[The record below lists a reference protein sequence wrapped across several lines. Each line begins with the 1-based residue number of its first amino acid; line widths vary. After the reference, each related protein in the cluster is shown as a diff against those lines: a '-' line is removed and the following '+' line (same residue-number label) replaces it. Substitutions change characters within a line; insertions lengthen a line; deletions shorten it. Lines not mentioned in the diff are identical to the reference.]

1 MSDLVLR
8 EDRGGV
14 AILTLNRPDKVNALS
29 GEMFEKLEEHL
40 KQIARQS
47 SKIGLIILRGAGGN
61 FSAGYDIKE
70 MTSMVRAHAK
80 PHYESE
86 VIEFLANMPQP
97 SIAVVE
103 GQCITGALE
112 LALACDLIVA
122 AESAR
127 FNEAYSRW
135 GLTPVWG
142 LSLRLPR
149 RVGSARAR
157 EIMFTCRTYDGRR
170 AEQINLANYC
180 FTDADLE
187 AEVETLAADILANSW
202 YSNQVCKRVL
212 IETDALPLAEAHSL
226 EIFKNEGLA
235 PDAEK
240 RLRAFLD
247 RKKSPESSS

>member
-1 MSDLVLR
+1 MSELVLR

-14 AILTLNRPDKVNALS
+14 ATLTLNRPDKVNALS
-29 GEMFEKLEEHL
+29 NDMFEALEEHL
-40 KQIARQS
+40 KIIARQNRE
-47 SKIGLIILRGAGGN
+47 IGLVVLRGAAGN
-61 FSAGYDIKE
+61 FSSGYDMKE
-70 MTSMVRAHAK
+70 ILSSVRAHAK

-86 VIEFLANMPQP
+86 VIEFLANLPQP
-97 SIAVVE
+97 TIAVIE
-103 GQCITGALE
+103 GQCCTGALE

-127 FNEAYSRW
+127 FSEVYSRW

-142 LSLRLPR
+142 LSIRLPR

-157 EIMFTCRTYDGRR
+157 EIMFTCRTYDGKR
-170 AEQINLANYC
+170 AEQINLANFC
-180 FTDADLE
+180 FPDTALE
-187 AEVETLAADILANSW
+187 AELETLSADILANSW

-212 IETDALPLAEAHSL
+212 IETDALPLHDAHAL

-247 RKKSPESSS
+247 RKKI

>member
-8 EDRGGV
+8 EDRDGA
-14 AILTLNRPDKVNALS
+14 AILTLNRPDKCNALS
-29 GEMFEKLEEHL
+29 NAVFEALDHHL
-40 KQIARQS
+40 KAIARQS
-47 SKIGLIILRGAGGN
+47 SKIGLVILRGAGGH
-61 FSAGYDIKE
+61 FSSGYDMAEIE
-70 MTSMVRAHAK
+70 RAVRAHAK

-86 VIEFLANMPQP
+86 VIEFLAHMPQP
-97 SIAVVE
+97 TIAVVE
-103 GQCITGALE
+103 GQCCTGALE

-127 FNEAYSRW
+127 FSEVYSRW
-135 GLTPVWG
+135 GLTPIWG
-142 LSLRLPR
+142 LSIRLPR

-180 FTDADLE
+180 FADAEIDTE
-187 AEVETLAADILANSW
+187 LARLSADILANSW

-212 IETDALPLAEAHSL
+212 IETDALPLDEAHGL
-226 EIFKNEGLA
+226 DIFKNEGLA
-235 PDAEK
+235 PDADQ

-247 RKKSPESSS
+247 RKQSV

>member
-8 EDRGGV
+8 EDRKGV
-14 AILTLNRPDKVNALS
+14 AVLTLNRPDKLNALS
-29 GEMFEKLEEHL
+29 GPMFEALDDHL
-40 KQIARQS
+40 KLIARQS
-47 SKIGLIILRGAGGN
+47 NKVGLVILRGAAGN
-61 FSAGYDIKE
+61 FSSGYDMKE
-70 MTSMVRAHAK
+70 IERAVRAHAK

-86 VIEFLANMPQP
+86 VIEFLANLPQP
-97 SIAVVE
+97 AIAVVE
-103 GQCITGALE
+103 GQCCTGALE

-127 FNEAYSRW
+127 FSEVYSRW

-157 EIMFTCRTYDGRR
+157 EIIFTCRTYDGRR
-170 AEQINLANYC
+170 AEQINLANFC
-180 FTDADLE
+180 FADDRLE
-187 AEVETLAADILANSW
+187 EELENLSADILANSW

-212 IETDALPLAEAHSL
+212 IETDALPLHQAHAL

-235 PDAEK
+235 PDADR
-240 RLRAFLD
+240 RLKAFLE
-247 RKKSPESSS
+247 RKRQV

>member
-14 AILTLNRPDKVNALS
+14 AILSLNRPDKLNALT
-29 GEMFEKLEEHL
+29 GKMFEALQEHL
-40 KQIARQS
+40 ELIARQS
-47 SKIGLIILRGAGGN
+47 AKIGLIVLRGSGGN
-61 FSAGYDIKE
+61 FSAGYDMKE
-70 MTSMVRAHAK
+70 IVSAVKAHAK

-97 SIAVVE
+97 SIAVVQ
-103 GQCITGALE
+103 GQCSTGALE

-127 FNEAYSRW
+127 FNETYSRW

-180 FTDADLE
+180 FTDAALE
-187 AEVETLAADILANSW
+187 EEVGRLSADILANSW

-212 IETDALPLAEAHSL
+212 IETDALPLAAAHAL

-235 PDAEK
+235 PDAAQ
-240 RLRAFLD
+240 RLKAFLD
-247 RKKSPESSS
+247 RKKSS

>member
-1 MSDLVLR
+1 MTDLVLR
-8 EDRGGV
+8 EDRDGA
-14 AILTLNRPDKVNALS
+14 AILTLNRPDRLNALS
-29 GEMFEKLEEHL
+29 NAVFAALDAHL
-40 KQIARQS
+40 KAIARQS
-47 SKIGLIILRGAGGN
+47 SKIGLVILRGAAGN
-61 FSAGYDIKE
+61 FSSGYDMAEIAQ
-70 MTSMVRAHAK
+70 SVRAHAK

-86 VIEFLANMPQP
+86 VIEFLANLPQP
-97 SIAVVE
+97 TIAVIE
-103 GQCITGALE
+103 GQCCTGALE

-127 FNEAYSRW
+127 FSEVYARW
-135 GLTPVWG
+135 GLTPIWG

-180 FTDADLE
+180 FPDAELE
-187 AEVETLAADILANSW
+187 RELAHLCADILANSW

-212 IETDALPLAEAHSL
+212 IETDALPLHEAHGL

-235 PDAEK
+235 PDAEQ

-247 RKKSPESSS
+247 RKKTG

>member
-8 EDRGGV
+8 EDKDGV
-14 AILTLNRPDKVNALS
+14 AFLTLNRPDKVNALS
-29 GEMFEKLEEHL
+29 NAVFEALDIHL
-40 KQIARQS
+40 KAIARQS
-47 SKIGLIILRGAGGN
+47 AKIGVVVLRGAGGN
-61 FSAGYDIKE
+61 FSAGYDMAEIV
-70 MTSMVRAHAK
+70 SAVRAHAK
-80 PHYESE
+80 PHYESD
-86 VIEFLANMPQP
+86 VIEFLAHLPQP
-97 SIAVVE
+97 TIAVIE
-103 GQCITGALE
+103 GQCCTGALE

-127 FNEAYSRW
+127 FSEVYSRW
-135 GLTPVWG
+135 GLTPIWG

-180 FTDADLE
+180 FPNAELE
-187 AEVETLAADILANSW
+187 QEVGRLCADILANSW

-212 IETDALPLAEAHSL
+212 IETDALPLDEAHGL

-235 PDAEK
+235 PDAEQ
-240 RLRAFLD
+240 RLKAFLD
-247 RKKSPESSS
+247 RKRTV

>member
-1 MSDLVLR
+1 MTELVLR

-29 GEMFEKLEEHL
+29 NDMFEALEDHL
-40 KQIARQS
+40 KYIARQS
-47 SKIGLIILRGAGGN
+47 KDVGLVVLRGAAGN
-61 FSAGYDIKE
+61 FSSGYDMKE
-70 MTSMVRAHAK
+70 IASSVRAHAK

-86 VIEFLANMPQP
+86 VIEYLANLPQP
-97 SIAVVE
+97 TIAVVE
-103 GQCITGALE
+103 GQCCTGALE

-127 FNEAYSRW
+127 FSEVYSRW
-135 GLTPVWG
+135 GLTPIWG
-142 LSLRLPR
+142 LSIRLPR

-170 AEQINLANYC
+170 AEQINLANFC
-180 FTDADLE
+180 FPDAALE
-187 AEVETLAADILANSW
+187 EELDKLAADILANSW

-212 IETDALPLAEAHSL
+212 IETDALPLHEAHAL

-235 PDAEK
+235 PDASA
-240 RLRAFLD
+240 RLQAFLT
-247 RKKSPESSS
+247 RKQPD

>member
-1 MSDLVLR
+1 MTELVLR

-29 GEMFEKLEEHL
+29 GAMFEELDAHL
-40 KQIARQS
+40 KTIARQS
-47 SKIGLIILRGAGGN
+47 SKIGLVILRGAGGN
-61 FSAGYDIKE
+61 FSSGYDMAEIAQ
-70 MTSMVRAHAK
+70 SVRAHAK

-86 VIEFLANMPQP
+86 VIEFLANLPQP
-97 SIAVVE
+97 TIAVIE
-103 GQCITGALE
+103 GQCCTGALE

-122 AESAR
+122 TDSAR
-127 FNEAYSRW
+127 FSEVYSRW
-135 GLTPVWG
+135 GLTPIWG
-142 LSLRLPR
+142 LSIRLPR

-157 EIMFTCRTYDGRR
+157 EIMFTCRIYDGKR

-180 FTDADLE
+180 FPDAELE
-187 AEVETLAADILANSW
+187 AELDRLAADILANSW

-212 IETDALPLAEAHSL
+212 IETDALPLHEAHGL

-235 PDAEK
+235 PDAEQ

-247 RKKSPESSS
+247 RKQTV

>member
-8 EDRGGV
+8 EDKGGV
-14 AILTLNRPDKVNALS
+14 AILTLNRPDKLNALS
-29 GEMFEKLEEHL
+29 GPMFEALDEHL
-40 KQIARQS
+40 KTIARQS
-47 SKIGLIILRGAGGN
+47 SKIGLVVLRGAGGH
-61 FSAGYDIKE
+61 FSSGYDMAEIAKA
-70 MTSMVRAHAK
+70 VRAHAK

-97 SIAVVE
+97 TIAVIE
-103 GQCITGALE
+103 GQCCTGALE

-127 FNEAYSRW
+127 FSEVYSRW
-135 GLTPVWG
+135 GLTPIWG

-157 EIMFTCRTYDGRR
+157 EIMFTCRVYDGKR

-180 FTDADLE
+180 FPDAALE
-187 AEVETLAADILANSW
+187 EELDRLAADILANSW

-212 IETDALPLAEAHSL
+212 IETDALPLKEAHAL
-226 EIFKNEGLA
+226 EMFKNEGLA
-235 PDAEK
+235 PDAEQ
-240 RLRAFLD
+240 RLKAFLQ
-247 RKKSPESSS
+247 RKSTV

>member
-1 MSDLVLR
+1 MTSLVTR
-8 EDRGGV
+8 EDRNGA
-14 AILTLNRPDKVNALS
+14 AILTLNRADKLNALS
-29 GEMFEKLEEHL
+29 GEMFEALEDKLKL
-40 KQIARQS
+40 IAREK

-61 FSAGYDIKE
+61 FSSGYDMREVAALAK
-70 MTSMVRAHAK
+70 AHAK

-86 VIEFLANMPQP
+86 VIELLANMPQP
-97 SIAVVE
+97 AIAVVQ
-103 GQCITGALE
+103 GQCSTGALE

-122 AESAR
+122 AESAQ
-127 FNEAYSRW
+127 FSESYSRW

-170 AEQINLANYC
+170 AEEINLANFC
-180 FTDADLE
+180 FADDRLE
-187 AEVETLAADILANSW
+187 EELEQLSADILANSW

-212 IETDALPLAEAHSL
+212 IETDALPLKHAHAL

-235 PDAEK
+235 PDADD
-240 RLRAFLD
+240 RLKAFLE
-247 RKKSPESSS
+247 RKRQG

>member
-1 MSDLVLR
+1 MSNLVLR

-14 AILTLNRPDKVNALS
+14 ATLTLNRPDKVNALS
-29 GEMFEKLEEHL
+29 NDMFEALEDHL
-40 KQIARQS
+40 KLIARQNRE
-47 SKIGLIILRGAGGN
+47 IGLVVLRGAAGN
-61 FSAGYDIKE
+61 FSSGYDMKE
-70 MTSMVRAHAK
+70 IASSVRAHPK

-86 VIEFLANMPQP
+86 VIEFLANLPQP
-97 SIAVVE
+97 TIALIE
-103 GQCITGALE
+103 GQCCTGALE

-122 AESAR
+122 ADSAR
-127 FNEAYSRW
+127 FSEVYSRW

-142 LSLRLPR
+142 LSIRLPR

-170 AEQINLANYC
+170 AEQINLANFC
-180 FTDADLE
+180 FPDASLE
-187 AEVETLAADILANSW
+187 EELGKLSADILANSW

-212 IETDALPLAEAHSL
+212 IETDALPLHEAHAL

-240 RLRAFLD
+240 RLQAFLT
-247 RKKSPESSS
+247 RKQPV

>member
-1 MSDLVLR
+1 MTDLVLR
-8 EDRGGV
+8 EDRDGA
-14 AILTLNRPDKVNALS
+14 AILTLNRPDKLNALS
-29 GEMFEKLEEHL
+29 NGVFEALDAHL
-40 KQIARQS
+40 KAIARQS
-47 SKIGLIILRGAGGN
+47 SKIGLVILRGAAGN
-61 FSAGYDIKE
+61 FSSGYDMAEIAQ
-70 MTSMVRAHAK
+70 SVRAHAK

-86 VIEFLANMPQP
+86 VIEFLANLPQP
-97 SIAVVE
+97 TIAVIE
-103 GQCITGALE
+103 GQCCTGALE

-122 AESAR
+122 AETAR
-127 FNEAYSRW
+127 FSEVYARW
-135 GLTPVWG
+135 GLTPIWG

-180 FTDADLE
+180 FADAELE
-187 AEVETLAADILANSW
+187 TELARLSADILANSW

-212 IETDALPLAEAHSL
+212 IESDALPLPEAHGL

-235 PDAEK
+235 PDAEQ

-247 RKKSPESSS
+247 RKQTV

>member
-8 EDRGGV
+8 EDRNGI
-14 AILTLNRPDKVNALS
+14 AFLTLNRPDKLNALS
-29 GEMFEKLEEHL
+29 GAMFEALDEHL
-40 KQIARQS
+40 KAIARQS
-47 SKIGLIILRGAGGN
+47 SKIGLVILRGANGH
-61 FSAGYDIKE
+61 FSSGYDMAEIARA
-70 MTSMVRAHAK
+70 VRAHAK

-97 SIAVVE
+97 TIAVVE
-103 GQCITGALE
+103 GQCCTGSLE

-127 FNEAYSRW
+127 FSEVYSRW
-135 GLTPVWG
+135 GLTPIWG

-149 RVGSARAR
+149 RVGSTRAR
-157 EIMFTCRTYDGRR
+157 EIMFTCRVYDGKR

-180 FTDADLE
+180 FPDAALE
-187 AEVETLAADILANSW
+187 EELDRLAADILANSW

-212 IETDALPLAEAHSL
+212 IETDALPLNEAHGL

-235 PDAEK
+235 PDASE
-240 RLRAFLD
+240 RLKAFLD
-247 RKKSPESSS
+247 RKQTV